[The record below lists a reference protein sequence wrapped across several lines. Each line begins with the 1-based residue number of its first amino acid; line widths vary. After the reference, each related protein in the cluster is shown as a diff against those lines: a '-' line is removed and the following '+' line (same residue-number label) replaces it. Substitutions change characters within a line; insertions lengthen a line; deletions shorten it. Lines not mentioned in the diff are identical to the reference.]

1 MKRLEMLI
9 AVTLASS
16 AFAMPNLLAGGGQP
30 AVKAQPAMG
39 QMMNRAQMH
48 VGHQMG
54 GLETMRGQELDRAF
68 LSMMIPHHQA
78 AVDMSREILKT
89 TRDARVRV
97 WAEAI
102 IAAQKAEISR
112 MTTML
117 KPYGGADPRKASEMN
132 KMMTG
137 MVGEVRQAHDKDT
150 AFVKGMVPHHSSGI
164 MMANIAL
171 LKSSNPKVLALARDI
186 VRTQAR
192 EIYDFQMY
200 LLDHT
205 TRD

>member
-1 MKRLEMLI
+1 
-9 AVTLASS
+9 
-16 AFAMPNLLAGGGQP
+16 
-30 AVKAQPAMG
+30 MG
-39 QMMNRAQMH
+39 QIMNHAQMH
-48 VGHQMG
+48 MGYQMG

-68 LSMMIPHHQA
+68 LSMMIPHHRA

-89 TRDARVRV
+89 TRDARVRD

-102 IAAQKAEISR
+102 IAAQKAEISQ

-117 KPYGGADPRKASEMN
+117 KPYGEADPRKASKMN
-132 KMMTG
+132 RMMTG
-137 MVGEVRQAHDKDT
+137 MVGEIRQARDKDA
-150 AFVKGMVPHHSSGI
+150 AFVKGMIPHHSSGI

-186 VRTQAR
+186 VRTQAQ

-205 TRD
+205 TRN